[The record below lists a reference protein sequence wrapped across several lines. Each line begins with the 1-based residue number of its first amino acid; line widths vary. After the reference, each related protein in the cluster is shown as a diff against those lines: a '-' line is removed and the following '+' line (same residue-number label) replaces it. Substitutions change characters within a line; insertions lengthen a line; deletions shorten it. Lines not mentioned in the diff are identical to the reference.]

1 MATSR
6 VIAAVFSLT
15 VASVLAKPPSGFTL
29 RHSEQSP
36 DGDMLV
42 QDYYRAEKDGG
53 HVVQIWLASVEHSD
67 DAALLFQHRRSADVV
82 FSPDESRIAINHG
95 GSSTDA
101 VVIVFERV
109 SGVHYKEIIP
119 PDIVR
124 EKAFAAFQQSFRQPS
139 TREFDHI
146 YAECIL
152 WSADS
157 SEFLVRLHGH
167 ESGVASLQNYCC
179 IFRLADRS
187 ISLDLGAFNKHS
199 FDDHK

>member
-6 VIAAVFSLT
+6 VIAAVFCVT
-15 VASVLAKPPSGFTL
+15 VASVSAKPPSGFTL

-42 QDYYRAEKDGG
+42 QDYYRDEKDGG
-53 HVVQIWLASVEHSD
+53 HVVQIWLASVEHPD
-67 DAALLFQHRRSADVV
+67 DAALLFEHRRSADIV
-82 FSPDESRIAINHG
+82 FSPNESRVAVNHG

-109 SGVHYKEIIP
+109 SGVHYKEIVP
-119 PDIVR
+119 ADIVR
-124 EKAFAAFQQSFRQPS
+124 EKAFAAFQHSFWKPDTRQ
-139 TREFDHI
+139 FDHL

-179 IFRLADRS
+179 IFRVPDQS
-187 ISLDLGAFNKHS
+187 ISFDLSTFNKHS